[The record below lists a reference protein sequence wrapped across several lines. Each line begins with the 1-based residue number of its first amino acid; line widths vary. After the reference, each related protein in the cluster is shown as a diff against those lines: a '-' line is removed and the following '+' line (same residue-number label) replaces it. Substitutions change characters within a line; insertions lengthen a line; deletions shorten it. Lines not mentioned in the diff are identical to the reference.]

1 MPRVSTDTKIA
12 ALLAVAVALVFSD
25 VLFFGS
31 GFYIRDIYR
40 DYLPSRF
47 VLRAVLAGGEFPMW
61 NRYWSGGQPLAANPG
76 FQAFYPGTW
85 LVFLPSFLLGFNLEI
100 VAHIALATI
109 GMFLL
114 LRSMELRIESA
125 LFGAIAFGLGGVV
138 LSLTNLLPFLTSV
151 AWWPLIVMFARQRR
165 WGPLAMCLGM
175 LLLAAEQSVIV
186 QTVILLVFVLLAP
199 HPPFG
204 HLLPARGEK
213 DLSETPRPAQRGEGG
228 AKRRVRGALSILLA
242 IGIGAVAIVP
252 AVDLMRDS
260 GRARSLTFEDGTSWS
275 MPLVR
280 PAELFYPY
288 VFGRITDDGTEY
300 RGSSRYHPPRLP
312 LIFSIYCGL
321 LVPLL
326 AIAGVVMRLQ
336 RWTWIAIPLSYLL
349 AIGANGPLPIFYRWI
364 RYPEKFILFGLFAL
378 IILAAAAFDRIDR
391 RFAPFL
397 LLLAVGDL
405 ALHVND
411 LAPRMPRRFFTPPPV
426 TLALTDARGP
436 TRIFHQ
442 AEWPVWGAKGIVLEP
457 APRTYWSQR
466 TALMPFTPALYGLQT
481 IYEIDINVTSLR
493 PTAEVVQSMWEALGK
508 GAPVRPFMLMAN
520 AEYLVLPGRPIR
532 IARGAT
538 LPRYWFADQLT
549 TITRREDFV
558 RDLTAKRWSDR
569 VAFVPMPAFAPARAE
584 VLRITESANRAE
596 VVVRADGKA
605 FLVASVTPH
614 RYWNVTIDGTPATLQ
629 NANVGFQGVIVPA
642 GTHTIRFRYSNPLI
656 AIFGAVSIISF
667 LLVIMMMIYHD
678 Y

>member
-1 MPRVSTDTKIA
+1 MQRVSTDAKIA
-12 ALLAVAVALVFSD
+12 ALLAIAVALVFSD

-47 VLRAVLAGGEFPMW
+47 ILRAVLAGGEFPMW
-61 NRYWSGGQPLAANPG
+61 NRFWSAGQPLAANPG

-85 LVFLPSFLLGFNLEI
+85 LVFLPSFFFGFNLEI

-114 LRSMELRIESA
+114 LRSMQLRVASA
-125 LFGAIAFGLGGVV
+125 LFGAIAFGFGGVI

-165 WGPLAMCLGM
+165 FGALAFALGM
-175 LLLAAEQSVIV
+175 LFLAAEQSVIV
-186 QTVILLVFVLLAP
+186 QTAILLICWTRRRAALVSIALAL
-199 HPPFG
+199 G
-204 HLLPARGEK
+204 IAAVQLIPA
-213 DLSETPRPAQRGEGG
+213 A
-228 AKRRVRGALSILLA
+228 
-242 IGIGAVAIVP
+242 
-252 AVDLMRDS
+252 DLMRDS
-260 GRARSLTFEDGTSWS
+260 NRAHSLTFEDGTSWS
-275 MPLVR
+275 MPLIR
-280 PAELFYPY
+280 PAELFYPFA
-288 VFGRITDDGTEY
+288 FGRITDDGAGY
-300 RGSSRYHPPRLP
+300 RGSWRYRPPRLP

-326 AIAGVVMRLQ
+326 AVAGIAMRLQ
-336 RWTWIAIPLSYLL
+336 RWTWFAIPLSYLL
-349 AIGANGPLPIFYRWI
+349 AIGSNGPLPVFYRWI
-364 RYPEKFILFGLFAL
+364 RYPEKFILFGLFAM
-378 IILAAAAFDRIDR
+378 IVLAAAAFDRLDR

-397 LLLAVGDL
+397 LLLTVGDL

-436 TRIFHQ
+436 TRIFHE
-442 AEWPVWGAKGIVLEP
+442 AEWPVWGTRGIALESG
-457 APRTYWSQR
+457 ARTYWSQR

-493 PTAEVVQSMWEALGK
+493 PTAELVQSMWEALGNR
-508 GAPVRPFMLMAN
+508 APVRPFMLMGN

-538 LPRYWFADQLT
+538 LPRYWFADQLVS
-549 TITRREDFV
+549 IGRREDFV
-558 RDLTAKRWSDR
+558 RDLTTKRWSDR
-569 VAFVPMPAFAPARAE
+569 AAFVTMPAFAPARAE
-584 VLRITESANRAE
+584 VLRVTESANRADIA
-596 VVVRADGKA
+596 VRAEGQA

-614 RYWNVTIDGTPATLQ
+614 RYWNATIDGAPAPLQ
-629 NANVGFQGVIVPA
+629 TANVGFQGVIVPA
-642 GTHTIRFRYSNPLI
+642 GTHTIRFRYGNPLF
-656 AIFGAVSIISF
+656 AIFGAISIISF
-667 LLVIMMMIYHD
+667 LLVIIMMIYHD